1 MTPSDLEIEISLIL
15 LQTIVLAI
23 PLFLGAVR
31 YVTKNVETDD
41 LRRYYSIVS
50 LLTMAYGLIILTVYH
65 FTTVLSAAVAS
76 PEIEA
81 ALAHINTFVMSI
93 GIALVFIFTGSL
105 EKEIDQ
111 AVTFLAVLFGAI
123 VILFIYWRP
132 SL

>member
-50 LLTMAYGLIILTVYH
+50 LLTMAYGLIILSVYH
-65 FTTVLSAAVAS
+65 FTTVLRAAVAS

-93 GIALVFIFTGSL
+93 GIALVFIFTGNL

-111 AVTFLAVLFGAI
+111 AVTFLAVLAGVI